1 MRRKSFDLL
10 VSIGGAL
17 LALVLVAAG
26 ALMLWGYT
34 YANHTVTTQLSAQE
48 IYFPTKAELAQA
60 KYPPPGGFS
69 EVTPE
74 MVPYLEPYAGQQL
87 ITGAQ
92 AETYANHFIGNHLE
106 MIGGGKT
113 YSQLSAEAMALPK
126 GSAAYTSAEATVQT
140 MFQGTTLRSML
151 LNAYGWWQMGQI
163 ALYGAVVAWA
173 LALVTAVL
181 TVFGVRHYRR
191 APVDEE
197 IPRVSETTPKLLASN
212 GMAKGSEVVTQHTN

>member
-17 LALVLVAAG
+17 LTLVLVAAG
-26 ALMLWGYT
+26 ALMFWGYT

-69 EVTPE
+69 EVTPA

-87 ITGAQ
+87 TTGAQ
-92 AETYANHFIGNHLE
+92 AETYANHFIANHLE

-113 YSQLSAEAMALPK
+113 YSQLSAQAMALPK
-126 GSAAYTSAEATVQT
+126 GSAAYSAAEATAQT

-163 ALYGAVVAWA
+163 AFYGAIVAWA
-173 LALVTAVL
+173 LAVATAVL

-191 APVDEE
+191 VPVDEE
-197 IPRVSETTPKLLASN
+197 IPKVPETSPELLASN
-212 GMAKGSEVVTQHTN
+212 GVAKGSDVLAQQNN